1 MNESSAGDE
10 RLASAI
16 QAARKAGAFLISL
29 KRRNGIEITESTRRD
44 IKLNADREVE
54 EIIKRELGGSLPILG
69 EESGW
74 STENARDSAYWIID
88 GLDGTVNFLQD
99 IPIAAVSIALI
110 RDGEPVLGVVH
121 DFLHDEL
128 FAGGVG
134 AGATLNG
141 HPIHVSN
148 TAEPAA
154 ALLLSAVATKRDFG
168 DAALATFGVSL
179 GRWRK
184 VRMLGSA
191 AISLAYVA
199 AGRADACE
207 LAGIMEWDVAA
218 GIALVRAAGG
228 AAVFATAGQPHVVD
242 IYAHN
247 GHLAF

>member
-1 MNESSAGDE
+1 MSESSGGDE

-16 QAARKAGAFLISL
+16 QAARQAGAFLNGM
-29 KRRNGIEITESTRRD
+29 KRRNGLEIKEATRRD
-44 IKLNADREVE
+44 IKVNADREVE
-54 EIIKRELGGSLPILG
+54 DIIKRALGTSLPVLG

-74 STENARDSAYWIID
+74 SAENTGTYWIVD
-88 GLDGTVNFLQD
+88 GLDGTVNFLLD

-110 RDGEPVLGVVH
+110 RDGEPVLGVVF

-128 FAGGVG
+128 FAGSLG

-141 HPIHVSN
+141 SPIQVSQ
-148 TAEPAA
+148 TADPAA

-168 DAALATFGVSL
+168 DLALAEFGVSL

-218 GIALVRAAGG
+218 GISLVRAAGG
-228 AAVFATAGQPHVVD
+228 AAVSAATVQPHVVD

-247 GHLAF
+247 GHLSL